1 VRQVSDEGSL
11 GRLKLARLLAGFRL
25 ARGLSQEELA
35 HRSGM
40 SVRAIR
46 NLEHGQVG
54 RPHRSSIA
62 LLADAL
68 TLTDAEHAAVKDA
81 VVEAERHALAYAEAL
96 PLASPRIAPS
106 QLPPDIEDF
115 TGRDLALHQ
124 LSSLLRRATPE
135 CTGVLITAIMGKA
148 GVGKT
153 TLAVHAA
160 HRARSSFP
168 DGQLHV
174 NLRGVEARALDP
186 ADVLSRFLRAF
197 GVEGPAIPEDVD
209 ERAGLFRSLMADRRA
224 LVLLDN
230 AADEEQVRPLLPAG
244 ARNAVIITSRVRLAG
259 LFPREVIDLDVL
271 PPEHAKE
278 LLRKIVGAD
287 RLAREP
293 DVAAK
298 IMAIC
303 GNLPLALRIVGAKA
317 AAKPHWR
324 LQRLTDR
331 LGVEHLRLDELA
343 AGDLEV
349 RASVALSYRGLG
361 VVERRAFRLLGLLQ
375 APDFAPMMI
384 SALLDV
390 PDVEADDIA
399 ERLADAQL
407 LDAIGVDTAGQLRYR
422 LHALLRAFARERLAI
437 EETPSTRRAAMERTL
452 LSDAATVL
460 GSVRQLRLRP
470 VDRPAQTA
478 SAPINGTEPVSGMT
492 ANTTRYDLT
501 RRGLPTNPTGNPQTR
516 SEPRASS

>member
-1 VRQVSDEGSL
+1 VSDEGSR
-11 GRLKLARLLAGFRL
+11 GRLELARLLAGFRL

-54 RPHRSSIA
+54 RPHHSSIA

-68 TLTDAEHAAVKDA
+68 TLTDAEHAAVKHA
-81 VVEAERHALAYAEAL
+81 VIEADRHALACAAAL
-96 PLASPRIAPS
+96 PPALPRIAPS

-115 TGRDLALHQ
+115 TGRDLPLHQ
-124 LSSLLRRATPE
+124 LSSRLRRATSE
-135 CTGVLITAIMGKA
+135 CPGVLITAVVGKA
-148 GVGKT
+148 GIGKT

-160 HRARSSFP
+160 HRVRSSFP

-174 NLRGVEARALDP
+174 NLRGVEAQALDP
-186 ADVLSRFLRAF
+186 AEVLSRFLRAF
-197 GVEGPAIPEDVD
+197 GVEGPAIPDDVD

-230 AADEEQVRPLLPAG
+230 AADEAQVRPLLPAG
-244 ARNAVIITSRVRLAG
+244 DRNAVIVTSRVRLAG
-259 LFPREVIDLDVL
+259 LFPREMIDLDVL

-278 LLRKIVGAD
+278 LLGKIVGPD

-293 DVAAK
+293 DAAAK

-303 GNLPLALRIVGAKA
+303 GNLPLALRIVGAKL

-349 RASVALSYRGLG
+349 RASVAMSYRGLDI
-361 VVERRAFRLLGLLQ
+361 VERRAFRLLGLLQ
-375 APDFAPMMI
+375 APDVSPWML
-384 SALLDV
+384 SALLDI
-390 PDVEADDIA
+390 PAVEADNIA
-399 ERLADAQL
+399 ERLADARL
-407 LDAIGVDTAGQLRYR
+407 LDAIGEDAAGQLRYR
-422 LHALLRAFARERLAI
+422 FHVLLRAFARERLAL
-437 EETPSTRRAAMERTL
+437 EDTASTRRAALERTL
-452 LSDAATVL
+452 LSDTATAH
-460 GSVRQLRLRP
+460 GSVRHLRLRP
-470 VDRPAQTA
+470 TDQPAQTPPLLSVA
-478 SAPINGTEPVSGMT
+478 RKPCQ
-492 ANTTRYDLT
+492 D
-501 RRGLPTNPTGNPQTR
+501 
-516 SEPRASS
+516 

>member
-1 VRQVSDEGSL
+1 MRFCGDGVQQVSDEGSR
-11 GRLKLARLLAGFRL
+11 GRLELARLLARFRL

-35 HRSGM
+35 DQSGM

-68 TLTDAEHAAVKDA
+68 ALTDAEHAAVKEA
-81 VVEAERHALAYAEAL
+81 VVEADKHALASAEAL

-115 TGRDLALHQ
+115 TGRDLALHR
-124 LSSLLRRATPE
+124 LSSRLQGLGPGR
-135 CTGVLITAIMGKA
+135 TGVLITAVVGKA

-160 HRARSSFP
+160 HRVRSLFP

-174 NLRGVEARALDP
+174 NLRGVEEHALDP
-186 ADVLSRFLRAF
+186 TDVLGRFLRAF
-197 GVEGPAIPEDVD
+197 GLQDHTMPEDVD

-230 AADEEQVRPLLPAG
+230 AADEAQVRPLLPAG
-244 ARNAVIITSRVRLAG
+244 VRNAVIITSRVRLAG
-259 LFPREVIDLDVL
+259 LSPGEVIDLDVL
-271 PPEHAKE
+271 PLELATE
-278 LLRKIVGAD
+278 LLGKIVGPD
-287 RLAREP
+287 RVAREP
-293 DVAAK
+293 EAAAT
-298 IMAIC
+298 IAAQC
-303 GNLPLALRIVGAKA
+303 GNLPLALRIVGARLA
-317 AAKPHWR
+317 GKPHWP

-331 LGVEHLRLDELA
+331 LGAENLRLDELA

-349 RASVALSYRGLG
+349 RASVAQSYRGLG
-361 VVERRAFRLLGLLQ
+361 VVERRAFRLLGLLDVPDV
-375 APDFAPMMI
+375 APWML

-390 PDVEADDIA
+390 PAVEADNIM

-407 LDAIGVDTAGQLRYR
+407 LDAIGEDASRQIRYR
-422 LHALLRAFARERLAI
+422 FHDLLRLFARERLAI
-437 EETPSTRRAAMERTL
+437 EDTLGTQRAALERTV
-452 LSDAATVL
+452 LSDTATAH

-470 VDRPAQTA
+470 ADRAAQTA
-478 SAPINGTEPVSGMT
+478 SAPINGTETLVRVDGEHGAIRLDASRT
-492 ANTTRYDLT
+492 AN
-501 RRGLPTNPTGNPQTR
+501 
-516 SEPRASS
+516 

>member
-1 VRQVSDEGSL
+1 VQQVSDEGSR
-11 GRLKLARLLAGFRL
+11 GRLEIARLLASFRL

-68 TLTDAEHAAVKDA
+68 ALTDAEHAAVKEA
-81 VVEAERHALAYAEAL
+81 VVEADRHVSACAEV
-96 PLASPRIAPS
+96 LASVPQRISPG

-115 TGRDLALHQ
+115 TGRDQALRR
-124 LSSLLRRATPE
+124 LSSRLQGLGPGRTG
-135 CTGVLITAIMGKA
+135 GVLITAVVGTA
-148 GVGKT
+148 GVGKS

-160 HRARSSFP
+160 HRVRSWFP

-174 NLRGVEARALDP
+174 NLRGVEAQALDP
-186 ADVLSRFLRAF
+186 ADVLGRFLRAF
-197 GVEGPAIPEDVD
+197 GVESHSIPHDMD
-209 ERAGLFRSLMADRRA
+209 ERVGLFRSLMADRCA

-230 AADEEQVRPLLPAG
+230 AADEAQVRPLLPAG

-259 LFPREVIDLDVL
+259 LSPGDIIDLDVL
-271 PPEHAKE
+271 PPQQAKE
-278 LLRKIVGAD
+278 LLAKIVGPD
-287 RLAREP
+287 RVAREP
-293 DVAAK
+293 EAAAT
-298 IMAIC
+298 IVGRC
-303 GNLPLALRIVGAKA
+303 GSLPLALRIVGARL

-331 LGVEHLRLDELA
+331 LGAEHLRLDELA

-361 VVERRAFRLLGLLQ
+361 VVEQRAFRLLGLLQ
-375 APDFAPMMI
+375 VPDVAPWML

-390 PDVEADDIA
+390 PAVEADDIA

-407 LDAIGVDTAGQLRYR
+407 LDAIGEDASGQIRYR
-422 LHALLRAFARERLAI
+422 FHDLLRLFARERLAI
-437 EETPSTRRAAMERTL
+437 EDTLGTQRAALERTV
-452 LSDAATVL
+452 LSDAATTH

-470 VDRPAQTA
+470 ADRPAQTA
-478 SAPINGTEPVSGMT
+478 SAPINGTETLVRVDGEHGAIRLDASRT
-492 ANTTRYDLT
+492 AD
-501 RRGLPTNPTGNPQTR
+501 
-516 SEPRASS
+516 